1 MTLSLI
7 ITENNQADYIR
18 FNKIIVKIRSLSFFP
33 LNGFFFIEEFH
44 IQNVIIIIFILKEF

>member
-18 FNKIIVKIRSLSFFP
+18 FKKIIVKIRSLSFFP